1 MDIEKAGFYL
11 LVIGVV
17 LLLVGWIALV
27 TAAFRTRWYWGT
39 SSLLL
44 PPVAL
49 LFIAR
54 HFRRAAP
61 SLAVIGLGILVGA
74 LPYGF
79 NFYERHFAG
88 LGPREKQ
95 VDGELHITLT
105 GWDQSDYSL
114 LRQRPGVVVLQMANG
129 DVDDRVLDNLQ
140 GMEHLRELDLN
151 DAPITDAGLAMLAGL
166 PRLEEL
172 RLARTK
178 ITDEG
183 FRQYLAGKES
193 LKKLDLT
200 GTAVKGK
207 TKRDWKKAR
216 QGREYLD

>member
-11 LVIGVV
+11 LVVSAV
-17 LLLVGWIALV
+17 LLLVGWIWLLAR
-27 TAAFRTRWYWGT
+27 AFHTRWYWGI
-39 SSLLL
+39 SCLLI

-49 LFIAR
+49 LFVVK
-54 HFRRAAP
+54 HFRKAAP
-61 SLAVIGLGILVGA
+61 ALAVLGLGTIIAL
-74 LPYGF
+74 LPYGY
-79 NFYERHFAG
+79 NLYQRHHID

-105 GWDQSDYSL
+105 GWDQSDYSF
-114 LRQRPGVVVLQMANG
+114 LRQRPNLVVLQLANR
-129 DVDDRVLDNLQ
+129 DVDDHVLDNLR
-140 GMEHLRELDLN
+140 GMEQLRELDLN
-151 DAPITDAGLAMLAGL
+151 DTQITDEGLAVLTTL
-166 PRLEEL
+166 PKLEEL

-183 FRQYLAGKES
+183 FQKHLAGKES

-207 TKRDWKKAR
+207 TKRDWKKAQ
-216 QGREYLD
+216 QGRQYLD